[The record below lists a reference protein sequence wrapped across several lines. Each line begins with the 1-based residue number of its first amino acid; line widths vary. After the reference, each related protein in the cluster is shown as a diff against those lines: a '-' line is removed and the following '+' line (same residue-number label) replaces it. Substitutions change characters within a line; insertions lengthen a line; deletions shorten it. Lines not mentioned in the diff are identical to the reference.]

1 MPCKKCSCSEST
13 NHMFAFSTC
22 RHLHTHLRGFPL
34 LVEITHWHAWTE
46 AEVLSRNAL
55 ESIRMPLQILEK
67 EGRQKQLDEDKP
79 FYHACRLGY
88 SGTVG
93 NHLVCRYNR
102 SHLDDLGELLHPP
115 AAGAIVPRLSFQA
128 VLEPPDSNLSPPA
141 STWETQHVKQD
152 CHTSEYPS
160 HFKLFETAG

>member
-1 MPCKKCSCSEST
+1 
-13 NHMFAFSTC
+13 MFACSAC
-22 RHLHTHLRGFPL
+22 RHLHTHLRGLPL

-55 ESIRMPLQILEK
+55 ESILTPLQILEN

-93 NHLVCRYNR
+93 DHLVCRDNR
-102 SHLDDLGELLHPP
+102 SHLDDLWELLHPP
-115 AAGAIVPRLSFQA
+115 AAGAIVPRLSFQT

-141 STWETQHVKQD
+141 STRETPHVKQD
-152 CHTSEYPS
+152 CHTSDIS
-160 HFKLFETAG
+160 S